1 MFGRMTPSCGALFR
15 LLADD
20 TRLRAIVL
28 MQSEG
33 ELCVC
38 EFTHALAAIQPK
50 VSRHLALLREAKVV
64 LDRRDGQWVYYRL
77 HPSLPAWAAG
87 VIGSAATA
95 AGADPVFREDA
106 GRLRAMPSRPDGR
119 RCA

>member
-1 MFGRMTPSCGALFR
+1 MQTCGALFR

-28 MQSEG
+28 MRAEG

-38 EFTHALAAIQPK
+38 ELAHALAVVQPK
-50 VSRHLALLREAKVV
+50 VSRHLALLREARIV

-77 HPSLPAWAAG
+77 HPGLPAWAAG
-87 VIGSAATA
+87 VIDSAAAA
-95 AGADPVFREDA
+95 AGADPAFRKDA
-106 GRLRAMPSRPDGR
+106 ERLEGMSSRPDSR